1 MKTTQIRGK
10 LVIFG
15 GVLLTIS
22 LMGIPGMCNAMFV
35 IPITTDLGIS
45 RAAFS
50 TLSTMNAATASVV
63 SFFSGAIYRKTD
75 PVTTIRLG
83 AVMGSIGYMLLSFAN
98 GMPMF
103 YLAMGIL
110 GASCSLATF
119 IPMAMLAD
127 QWMPESSGK
136 AIGIVMMGS
145 SLASMIF
152 NPLISVL
159 ITDFGWRK
167 AYFIMGIVV
176 AVLSLAAAFLL
187 IQPHPDYTKQSRLSG
202 DAQADA
208 AAAADALAQA
218 QSEAAPARVSFLSPR
233 NLRLCFIGFCMLVAN
248 MGFYST
254 YVAHLQ
260 DMGYSQTFAS
270 LYSSVSQG
278 VMALGKFSYGAM
290 VDKAGLKK
298 CTRISFAAGCI
309 SLVGLCFCQN
319 KIFLA
324 LCLLAPFFACPFDS
338 VGLAPLSEEAGGQEN
353 KAEFMGKFTT
363 LANIGYGVIPII
375 IGGVYDNM
383 GSYNPFFAFAAV
395 CAAAGF
401 LYSNKA
407 YDYKEM

>member
-1 MKTTQIRGK
+1 MKDTKNRGK
-10 LVIFG
+10 LVILG

-35 IPITTDLGIS
+35 IPVTTDLGIS

-50 TLSTMNAATASVV
+50 TLSTMNAITASVI
-63 SFFSGAIYRKTD
+63 SFFSGTIYKKTD

-83 AVMGSIGYMLLSFAN
+83 AVMGTVGYLLLSFAS
-98 GMPMF
+98 GLPMF
-103 YLAMGIL
+103 YVSMAIL

-119 IPMAMLAD
+119 IPMAILAD

-136 AIGIVMMGS
+136 AIGVVMMGS
-145 SLASMIF
+145 SIASMIF
-152 NPLISVL
+152 NPLIGVL
-159 ITDFGWRK
+159 ITNYGWRR
-167 AYFIMGIVV
+167 AYFVMGIIV
-176 AVLSLAAAFLL
+176 AVLSLTAAFVLV
-187 IQPHPDYTKQSRLSG
+187 QPHPDYAKQNRLEDPVQTDRPEELSEEP
-202 DAQADA
+202 A
-208 AAAADALAQA
+208 A
-218 QSEAAPARVSFLSPR
+218 SEPAGKVSFLSPR

-248 MGFYST
+248 MGFYVT
-254 YVAHLQ
+254 YVSHLQ
-260 DMGYSQTFAS
+260 DMGYTQTFAS

-278 VMALGKFSYGAM
+278 IMALGKFSYGAM
-290 VDKAGLKK
+290 VDKMGLKK

-309 SLVGLCFCQN
+309 SLVGLCFCRN
-319 KIFLA
+319 KICLA

-338 VGLAPLSEEAGGQEN
+338 VGLAPLSEEAGGPEN

-363 LANIGYGVIPII
+363 LANVGYGVIPII
-375 IGGVYDNM
+375 IGGVYDTM

-407 YDYKEM
+407 YAYKK